1 MRGADRMQERLF
13 TMARLEDFVPADHPL
28 RPIQAMLNEALKR
41 LNGLFNAI
49 YADHGRE
56 SIAPEKLMRALLL
69 QVLYTV
75 RSERLL
81 VEQLHYNLLFRWFVG
96 LAMDDAVWD
105 HSIFTKNRDRLLDHA
120 VIEAFFAEV
129 VALAEQAGLLSDE
142 HFTVDGTL
150 MQGVGEPQELSAQ
163 GRAACDGGGGRNAEG
178 NWRGEP
184 RSNDTH
190 ESTTD
195 KEARLYKKSST
206 AEAILCYQG
215 HVLMENGNGLIVNAR
230 ASVASGFA
238 ECENAL
244 AMLAELPGTKPR
256 TVGADKAYD
265 TAEFVATARNI
276 EVTAHVAQRL
286 GRRGGSA
293 IDGRTTRHPGYEA
306 SQCIP
311 QARRRSVWLG
321 EEHRTRSSNSV
332 PRPGAGQHAV
342 LAHDDSEQPG
352 ANARVARREQRSE
365 RDNRQSMRDEVHEQR
380 TKRTTKAQRGRTE
393 GRRPPLPTLR
403 DPHSERFIDRVA
415 AYFNSLLKR
424 SVTGTSRR
432 LAEATT

>member
-28 RPIQAMLNEALKR
+28 RPIQRMVNEALKR
-41 LNGLFNAI
+41 LSGLFNEM
-49 YADHGRE
+49 YADHGRA
-56 SIAPEKLMRALLL
+56 SIAPEKLIRALLL
-69 QVLYTV
+69 QVLYSV

-96 LAMDDAVWD
+96 LAIDDAVWD
-105 HSIFTKNRDRLLDHA
+105 HSSFSKNRDRLLDHA

-129 VALAEQAGLLSDE
+129 MALAEKAGLLSDE
-142 HFTVDGTL
+142 HFSVDGTL
-150 MQGVGEPQELSAQ
+150 IKAWASHKSFQPKDEPPA
-163 GRAACDGGGGRNAEG
+163 DGGAGRNAEADWHG
-178 NWRGEP
+178 KP

-195 KEARLYKKSST
+195 PEARLYRKSST

-215 HVLMENGNGLIVNAR
+215 HVLIENGNGLVVNAR

-238 ECENAL
+238 ERENAL

-306 SQCIP
+306 SQCI
-311 QARRRSVWLG
+311 RKRV
-321 EEHRTRSSNSV
+321 EEAFGWAKSIGRVRQTVFRGLERVNMQFLLTMTANNLV
-332 PRPGAGQHAV
+332 RMRGLLAGA
-342 LAHDDSEQPG
+342 
-352 ANARVARREQRSE
+352 
-365 RDNRQSMRDEVHEQR
+365 
-380 TKRTTKAQRGRTE
+380 T
-393 GRRPPLPTLR
+393 
-403 DPHSERFIDRVA
+403 
-415 AYFNSLLKR
+415 
-424 SVTGTSRR
+424 
-432 LAEATT
+432 